1 MGGVFESR
9 RYRMSRIGV
18 AVNALSV
25 ALLVVGLLAGL
36 ATGFV
41 VGGAGGGRV
50 ETVERTVTVTAAG
63 GAQTPAQLRG
73 KIVID
78 GSSTVYPITEAAA
91 EEFMK
96 LHPGV
101 QITVGISGT
110 GGGFK
115 RFVVGETDVNDAS
128 RPMLKSEAE
137 TAARNGIEWIEVPV
151 AIDGLVI
158 AVHPSNTWVDY
169 ITISELRKIWSP
181 ESTITRW
188 NQIRPEWPDAPL
200 KLYGP
205 GPDSGTFDYFTE
217 RVVGK
222 LKSSRTDY
230 VASEDDNV
238 LVAGI
243 EAERYAL
250 GYFGYAY
257 YYEAQGKIKVLKV
270 MDDSVPGAGCVEP
283 NDDTVSSFTYP
294 LSRPLFLYVNKKAWS
309 ERPELREFVIFYVEN
324 GARFAKKVGY
334 TPLPADYYRVAAAL
348 LRSGMTDGLYG
359 LTRVVLKNA
368 GPH

>member
-1 MGGVFESR
+1 M
-9 RYRMSRIGV
+9 
-18 AVNALSV
+18 
-25 ALLVVGLLAGL
+25 
-36 ATGFV
+36 
-41 VGGAGGGRV
+41 
-50 ETVERTVTVTAAG
+50 
-63 GAQTPAQLRG
+63 
-73 KIVID
+73 
-78 GSSTVYPITEAAA
+78 
-91 EEFMK
+91 
-96 LHPGV
+96 
-101 QITVGISGT
+101 
-110 GGGFK
+110 
-115 RFVVGETDVNDAS
+115 
-128 RPMLKSEAE
+128 
-137 TAARNGIEWIEVPV
+137 
-151 AIDGLVI
+151 
-158 AVHPSNTWVDY
+158 
-169 ITISELRKIWSP
+169 
-181 ESTITRW
+181 
-188 NQIRPEWPDAPL
+188 
-200 KLYGP
+200 
-205 GPDSGTFDYFTE
+205 
-217 RVVGK
+217 
-222 LKSSRTDY
+222 
-230 VASEDDNV
+230 
-238 LVAGI
+238 AGI